1 MSLEPEKQPVEALT
15 PEAPEAAPKKFSL
28 FRKKE
33 KKKKTVKQEV
43 ISWILTILSAL
54 LIALIVRMFLFEPIR
69 VDGESMR
76 DTLQDG
82 DIVFVSK
89 PAYLR
94 GEFNR
99 GDVIICRYQSRNTQ
113 TNLNIGGSFE
123 ISFTNHT
130 LFVKRLIAL
139 PGDILEMRDGAV
151 YVNGELVDESGI
163 NKHSQSSESTIVP
176 IVLGED
182 EFFVMGD
189 NRANSN
195 DSRRVGPI
203 TRDMIVGHVERV
215 ILPLSKFWDKV
226 E

>member
-1 MSLEPEKQPVEALT
+1 MNIEPEKQPEEKTRPA
-15 PEAPEAAPKKFSL
+15 L

-43 ISWILTILSAL
+43 ISWIGTILAAVAIAL
-54 LIALIVRMFLFEPIR
+54 LVRMFLFEPIR

-82 DIVFVSK
+82 EIVFVSK

-94 GEFNR
+94 GEFER
-99 GDVIICRYQSRNTQ
+99 GDVIICRYPDRNTQ
-113 TNLNIGGSFE
+113 WNVSLGANFDVT
-123 ISFTNHT
+123 FTSHT

-139 PGDILEMRDGAV
+139 PGDILEMREGKV
-151 YVNGELVDESGI
+151 YVNGELVDETGI
-163 NKHSQSSESTIVP
+163 DMHSQSSTTFGPVL
-176 IVLGED
+176 LGED
-182 EFFVMGD
+182 SYFVMGD
-189 NRANSN
+189 NRGNSN

-203 TRDMIVGHVERV
+203 SRDMIEGRV
-215 ILPLSKFWDKV
+215 DRVLWPLTKFWQKV

>member
-1 MSLEPEKQPVEALT
+1 MNLEPEKQPL
-15 PEAPEAAPKKFSL
+15 EAAEQQAAEASPKKFSL

-43 ISWILTILSAL
+43 ISWILTILGAVAL
-54 LIALIVRMFLFEPIR
+54 ALIIRMFLFEPIR

-82 DIVFVSK
+82 DIVYVSK

-94 GEFNR
+94 GEFKR
-99 GDVIICRYQSRNTQ
+99 GDVIICRYPNRNTHSDV
-113 TNLNIGGSFE
+113 NVGGSFE
-123 ISFTNHT
+123 ISFTQHT

-139 PGDILEMRDGAV
+139 PGDILEMREGAV

-163 NKHSQSSESTIVP
+163 DMHSTASTTFGPVL
-176 IVLGED
+176 LGED
-182 EFFVMGD
+182 SYFVMGD
-189 NRANSN
+189 NRGNSN

-203 TRDMIVGHVERV
+203 TRDMIVGRVERT

>member
-1 MSLEPEKQPVEALT
+1 MNLEPEKQPVEALT
-15 PEAPEAAPKKFSL
+15 PEAPEAVKKKFSL

-43 ISWILTILSAL
+43 ISWILTILGAL
-54 LIALIVRMFLFEPIR
+54 VIALIVRMFLFEPIR

-99 GDVIICRYQSRNTQ
+99 GDVIICRYPNRNKQ

-139 PGDILEMRDGAV
+139 PGDILEMREGAV

-163 NKHSQSSESTIVP
+163 NMHSTANTTFGPVL
-176 IVLGED
+176 LGED
-182 EFFVMGD
+182 SYFVMGD
-189 NRANSN
+189 NRGNSN
-195 DSRRVGPI
+195 DSRFVGPL
-203 TRDMIVGHVERV
+203 TRKMIVGHVQRV
-215 ILPLSKFWDKV
+215 IFPLSKFWDKA

>member
-1 MSLEPEKQPVEALT
+1 MNLEPEKQPVEALT
-15 PEAPEAAPKKFSL
+15 PEAPEAVKKKFSL

-43 ISWILTILSAL
+43 ISWILTILGAL
-54 LIALIVRMFLFEPIR
+54 VIALIVRMFLFEPIR

-99 GDVIICRYQSRNTQ
+99 GDVIICRYPNRNKQ
-113 TNLNIGGSFE
+113 TKLNIGGSFE

-139 PGDILEMRDGAV
+139 PGDILEMREGAV

-163 NKHSQSSESTIVP
+163 NMHSTANTTFGPVL
-176 IVLGED
+176 LGED
-182 EFFVMGD
+182 SYFVMGD
-189 NRANSN
+189 NRGNSN

-203 TRDMIVGHVERV
+203 TRDMIVGHVERT
-215 ILPLSKFWDKV
+215 ILPLSKFWNKV

>member
-1 MSLEPEKQPVEALT
+1 MNTEPEKQPEEKTRPA
-15 PEAPEAAPKKFSL
+15 L

-43 ISWILTILSAL
+43 ISWIGTILAAVAIAL
-54 LIALIVRMFLFEPIR
+54 LVRMFLFEPIR

-82 DIVFVSK
+82 EIVFVSK

-94 GEFNR
+94 GEFER
-99 GDVIICRYQSRNTQ
+99 GDVIICRYPDRNTQ
-113 TNLNIGGSFE
+113 WNVSLGANFDVT
-123 ISFTNHT
+123 FTSHT

-139 PGDILEMRDGAV
+139 PGDILEMREGKV
-151 YVNGELVDESGI
+151 YVNGELVDETGI
-163 NKHSQSSESTIVP
+163 DMHSQSSTTFGPVL
-176 IVLGED
+176 LGED
-182 EFFVMGD
+182 SYFVMGD
-189 NRANSN
+189 NRGNSN

-203 TRDMIVGHVERV
+203 SRDMIEGRV
-215 ILPLSKFWDKV
+215 DRVLWPLTKFWQKV

>member
-1 MSLEPEKQPVEALT
+1 MNLEPETQPLEAAE
-15 PEAPEAAPKKFSL
+15 PQAPEAAPKKFSL
-28 FRKKE
+28 FRKKD

-43 ISWILTILSAL
+43 ISWILTILGAVVL
-54 LIALIVRMFLFEPIR
+54 ALIIRMFLFEPIR

-82 DIVFVSK
+82 DIVYVSK

-99 GDVIICRYQSRNTQ
+99 GDVIICRYPNRNTQ
-113 TNLNIGGSFE
+113 SNLNVGGSFE
-123 ISFTNHT
+123 ISFTHHT

-139 PGDILEMRDGAV
+139 PGDILEMREGAV

-163 NKHSQSSESTIVP
+163 DMHSTSNTTFGPVL
-176 IVLGED
+176 LGED
-182 EFFVMGD
+182 SYFVMGD
-189 NRANSN
+189 NRGNSN

-203 TRDMIVGHVERV
+203 TRDMIVGRVERT
-215 ILPLSKFWDKV
+215 ILPLSKFWNKV

>member
-1 MSLEPEKQPVEALT
+1 MNLEPEKQPAEALT
-15 PEAPEAAPKKFSL
+15 PEAPEAAKKKFSL

-43 ISWILTILSAL
+43 ISWILTILGALVIAL
-54 LIALIVRMFLFEPIR
+54 LVRMFLFEPIR

-94 GEFNR
+94 GEFKR
-99 GDVIICRYQSRNTQ
+99 GDVIICRYPNRNTESH
-113 TNLNIGGSFE
+113 LNVGGSFE
-123 ISFTNHT
+123 MTFTHHT

-139 PGDILEMRDGAV
+139 PGDTLEIREGIV
-151 YVNGELVDESGI
+151 YVNGELVDETDI
-163 NKHSQSSESTIVP
+163 DMYSESHISMGP
-176 IVLGED
+176 ITLGED

-189 NRANSN
+189 NRGNSN
-195 DSRRVGPI
+195 DSRRVGPLS
-203 TRDMIVGHVERV
+203 RSMIVAHVRRV
-215 ILPLSKFWDKV
+215 LLPLSKFWQTV